1 MKILI
6 GSKLRLFGQTV
17 SQVMNAKKRFW
28 KEIES
33 ATLVNLM
40 NGKKDKEPY
49 W

>member
-1 MKILI
+1 MGQKILP
-6 GSKLRLFGQTV
+6 LVQV

-40 NGKKDKEPY
+40 DGKKDKEPY
-49 W
+49 C